1 MRCTISALYFSEVDY
16 DGCELSPKTGQLKRR
31 FDDFQYGL
39 GVLSCFLVRERITV
53 EAAYLVRLL
62 CRVTREHLNP

>member
-1 MRCTISALYFSEVDY
+1 MGCTISALYFSKMYY
-16 DGCELSPKTGQLKRR
+16 DECELRPKTGRLKRR
-31 FDDFQYGL
+31 FDDFQSGF
-39 GVLSCFLVRERITV
+39 GVLSCFLVRGRSAV